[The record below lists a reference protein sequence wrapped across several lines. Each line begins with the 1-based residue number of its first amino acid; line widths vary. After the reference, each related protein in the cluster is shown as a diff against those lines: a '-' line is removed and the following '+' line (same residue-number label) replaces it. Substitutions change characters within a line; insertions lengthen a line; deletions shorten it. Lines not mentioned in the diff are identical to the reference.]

1 MIDIGWGVFIQ
12 VNVLEKFFYS
22 RTSVIQIFLEEKR
35 VESIRVRCFIR
46 FKIHNGFNDI
56 LGEKRFKQGILFF
69 ITDMIMKHFN
79 LGKDDRRGIRITVYI
94 LETIKNVLINVFLI
108 VKPKPYTITDG
119 GDSIDS
125 PSFNGGVM
133 KKGCI
138 SILVINQID
147 PRFHGP
153 KIFFFNQ

>member
-1 MIDIGWGVFIQ
+1 MQ
-12 VNVLEKFFYS
+12 
-22 RTSVIQIFLEEKR
+22 
-35 VESIRVRCFIR
+35 SIRARCFIR
-46 FKIHNGFNDI
+46 FKILNGFNNI

-79 LGKDDRRGIRITVYI
+79 LEKDDRRGIRITVYI

-108 VKPKPYTITDG
+108 VKPKLYTITDG
-119 GDSIDS
+119 GDSIES

-133 KKGCI
+133 KKGCT
-138 SILVINQID
+138 SIPVMNLID

-153 KIFFFNQ
+153 KIFFLNQ